1 MAILVGPPRPFA
13 HNLSLRITM
22 VESLDS
28 DSAFPRMEHSGCG
41 MSMMLDVNSSAPGFP
56 LSISQLLTIPIPSSL
71 EEAQNSNIKSF
82 INYKRSSDSLKK

>member
-41 MSMMLDVNSSAPGFP
+41 MSMMLDVNSSAPRF
-56 LSISQLLTIPIPSSL
+56 LSFHITITDNPHSQLS
-71 EEAQNSNIKSF
+71 
-82 INYKRSSDSLKK
+82 